1 MPLYIGLTWF
11 VVAFFMVLK
20 GGPALNNAFDLYHK
34 NKDGTKDIN
43 SDKLGPVIGVALGV
57 GAFCAAFSTGVF
69 TLNPKFDEYCRKT
82 EEEEM
87 AAAKAANEKKA
98 TEGTNLFVL
107 WCEKVYTIDDGFNIR
122 AENSSFT
129 AAES

>member
-1 MPLYIGLTWF
+1 MAMPLYIGLTWF

-87 AAAKAANEKKA
+87 VAAKAANEKKA
-98 TEGTNLFVL
+98 AEGTSLFVPGSRP
-107 WCEKVYTIDDGFNIR
+107 I
-122 AENSSFT
+122 AS
-129 AAES
+129 